1 MLQFLT
7 IENYALIDH
16 LEFRPGQGL
25 TVITGETGAGKS
37 IIMGA
42 LGLILGQRADAKAV
56 RSGAG
61 KCVIEAQF
69 DISAYALEGFFAQND
84 LEYDASATIIRREIY
99 ATGKSR
105 AFVNDTPVQ
114 LPLLRELGSH
124 LIDIHSQ
131 HQNLLLG
138 QDAFQLSVVDA
149 LAHNQAEYANYRAAY
164 DQLKAHDSKLK
175 TLKAQAERDAQ
186 EADYLRFQFSQLDDA
201 NLVEGE
207 QEELEAEQELLS
219 HAEDIKSCLCQMH
232 EGLDGEGEA
241 VVQVLKS
248 ISQKAH
254 ELSRIYPDI
263 AEIAQRLES
272 DYIDLKDIAD
282 EVDSRSEEVNFDPQR
297 LEQVEERLGLLY
309 SLQKKHGKS
318 SVEELIQLRDELF
331 ERIQHIDNSDEEILE
346 LEEQVK
352 RLTAEATRLAA
363 ILTDT
368 RKQAAQQLQK
378 DLIARVTYLG
388 MPNLRFQVSITP
400 LHSSTPLNPLLTSLN
415 PSNQSSPFKGDERG
429 SLSPSGSDR
438 VEFLFSAN
446 KNQPLRPAGE
456 VASGGEISRLM
467 LGIKSLVASARTLPT
482 IIFDEIDTGVSGD
495 IADRMG
501 SVMKELSNHL
511 QVITITHLPQ
521 VAGKGNQHF
530 RVFKADTDE
539 QTITHIEQLSPEQRI
554 QEIARMLSGSD
565 ITPEA
570 LANARTLITE

>member
-16 LEFRPGQGL
+16 LEFHPGQGL

-56 RSGAG
+56 RSGAS
-61 KCVIEAQF
+61 KCIIEAQF
-69 DISAYALEGFFAQND
+69 DISAYALEGFFDQND

-149 LAHNQAEYANYRAAY
+149 LAHNQAEYASYRAAY
-164 DQLKAHDSKLK
+164 DQLKTQDSKLK
-175 TLKAQAERDAQ
+175 TLKAQAEHDAQ
-186 EADYLRFQFSQLDDA
+186 EADYLRFQFSQLDEA

-207 QEELEAEQELLS
+207 QVELEAEHDLLGN
-219 HAEDIKSCLCQMH
+219 AEDIKASLSIMYDD
-232 EGLDGEGEA
+232 LEGEDLA
-241 VVQVLKS
+241 VVQVLKDVT
-248 ISQKAH
+248 QRAH

-272 DYIDLKDIAD
+272 DYIDLKDIAS
-282 EVDSRSEEVNFDPQR
+282 EVFRRSEDIIYDPMR
-297 LEQVEERLGLLY
+297 LEQIEDRLSLLL
-309 SLQKKHGKS
+309 SLQKKHGKT
-318 SVEELIQLRDELF
+318 SVEELIQLRDKLF
-331 ERIQHIDNSDEEILE
+331 ERIQHIDGSNEEILE
-346 LEEQVK
+346 LEQEVRK
-352 RLTAEATRLAA
+352 LTAQATQRAA

-368 RKQAAQQLQK
+368 RKRAAQQLQK

-400 LHSSTPLNPLLTSLN
+400 LHSTPSDSSTPSNSSN
-415 PSNQSSPFKGDERG
+415 PSNSSH
-429 SLSPSGSDR
+429 LSPTGSDR
-438 VEFLFSAN
+438 IEFLFSAN

-501 SVMKELSNHL
+501 SVMKELSRHL

-530 RVFKADTDE
+530 RVFKADTDT
-539 QTITHIEQLSPEQRI
+539 QTITHIEQLTSEQRI

>member
-69 DISAYALEGFFAQND
+69 DISAYDLEAFFAQND

-149 LAHNQAEYANYRAAY
+149 LAHNQAEYASYRAAY

-175 TLKAQAERDAQ
+175 ALRAQAERDAQ
-186 EADYLRFQFSQLDDA
+186 EADYIRFQFSQLDDA

-232 EGLDGEGEA
+232 EGLDGEGDA
-241 VVQVLKS
+241 VVQMLKS
-248 ISQKAH
+248 VSQKAH

-282 EVDSRSEEVNFDPQR
+282 EVDSRSEEVNYDPQR
-297 LEQVEERLGLLY
+297 LEQVEERLSLLY

-346 LEEQVK
+346 LEQQVK
-352 RLTAEATRLAA
+352 RLAAEATRLAA

-368 RKQAAQQLQK
+368 RKHAAQQLQK

-400 LHSSTPLNPLLTSLN
+400 L
-415 PSNQSSPFKGDERG
+415 D
-429 SLSPSGSDR
+429 SLSPSGSDSL
-438 VEFLFSAN
+438 EFLFSAN

-501 SVMKELSNHL
+501 SVMKELSTHL

-539 QTITHIEQLSPEQRI
+539 QTITHIEQLSSEQRI

>member
-69 DISAYALEGFFAQND
+69 DISAYDLEAFFAQND

-114 LPLLRELGSH
+114 LPLLRQLGSH

-149 LAHNQAEYANYRAAY
+149 LAHNQAEYASYRAAY

-175 TLKAQAERDAQ
+175 ALRAQAERDAQ
-186 EADYLRFQFSQLDDA
+186 EADYIRFQFSQLDDA

-232 EGLDGEGEA
+232 EGLDGEGDA
-241 VVQVLKS
+241 VVQMLKS

-282 EVDSRSEEVNFDPQR
+282 EVDSRSEEVNYDPQR
-297 LEQVEERLGLLY
+297 LEQVEERLSLLY

-346 LEEQVK
+346 LEQQVK
-352 RLTAEATRLAA
+352 RLAAEATRLAA

-368 RKQAAQQLQK
+368 RKHAAQQLQK

-400 LHSSTPLNPLLTSLN
+400 LN
-415 PSNQSSPFKGDERG
+415 
-429 SLSPSGSDR
+429 SLSPSGSDSL
-438 VEFLFSAN
+438 EFLFSAN

-467 LGIKSLVASARTLPT
+467 LGIKSLVASARRSSPPICRSSPSPTSRRLQARATSISVSSRPTPTSRPSPTSSSYPPSSAFRRLPVCSAVPT
-482 IIFDEIDTGVSGD
+482 S
-495 IADRMG
+495 
-501 SVMKELSNHL
+501 
-511 QVITITHLPQ
+511 LPKPWLMP
-521 VAGKGNQHF
+521 G
-530 RVFKADTDE
+530 R
-539 QTITHIEQLSPEQRI
+539 L
-554 QEIARMLSGSD
+554 
-565 ITPEA
+565 
-570 LANARTLITE
+570 

>member
-16 LEFRPGQGL
+16 LEFRLGQGL

-69 DISAYALEGFFAQND
+69 DISAYDLEAFFAQND

-114 LPLLRELGSH
+114 LPLLRELGSY

-149 LAHNQAEYANYRAAY
+149 LAHNQAEYASYRAAY
-164 DQLKAHDSKLK
+164 NQLKAHDSKLK
-175 TLKAQAERDAQ
+175 ALRAQAERDAQ
-186 EADYLRFQFSQLDDA
+186 EADYIRFQFSQLDDA

-232 EGLDGEGEA
+232 EGLDGEGDA
-241 VVQVLKS
+241 VVQMLKS
-248 ISQKAH
+248 VSQKAH

-282 EVDSRSEEVNFDPQR
+282 EVDSRSEEVNYDPQR
-297 LEQVEERLGLLY
+297 LEQVEERLSLLY

-346 LEEQVK
+346 LEQQVK
-352 RLTAEATRLAA
+352 RLAAEATRLAA

-378 DLIARVTYLG
+378 NLIARVTYLG

-400 LHSSTPLNPLLTSLN
+400 L
-415 PSNQSSPFKGDERG
+415 D
-429 SLSPSGSDR
+429 SLSPSGSDSL
-438 VEFLFSAN
+438 EFLFSAN

-501 SVMKELSNHL
+501 SVMKELSRHL

-539 QTITHIEQLSPEQRI
+539 QTITHIEQLSSGQRI

>member
-69 DISAYALEGFFAQND
+69 DISAYDLEDFFAQND

-149 LAHNQAEYANYRAAY
+149 LAHNQAEYASYRAAY
-164 DQLKAHDSKLK
+164 DQLKAHDSRLK
-175 TLKAQAERDAQ
+175 ALRAQAERDAQ
-186 EADYLRFQFSQLDDA
+186 EADYIRFQFSQLDDA

-232 EGLDGEGEA
+232 EGLDGEGDA
-241 VVQVLKS
+241 VVQMLKS
-248 ISQKAH
+248 VSQKAH

-282 EVDSRSEEVNFDPQR
+282 EVDSRSEEVNYDPQR
-297 LEQVEERLGLLY
+297 LEQVEERLSLLY

-346 LEEQVK
+346 LEQQVK
-352 RLTAEATRLAA
+352 RLAAEATRLAA

-368 RKQAAQQLQK
+368 RKRAAQQLQK

-400 LHSSTPLNPLLTSLN
+400 L
-415 PSNQSSPFKGDERG
+415 D
-429 SLSPSGSDR
+429 SLSPSGSDSL
-438 VEFLFSAN
+438 EFLFSAN

-501 SVMKELSNHL
+501 SVMKELSTHL

-539 QTITHIEQLSPEQRI
+539 QTITHIEQLSSGQRI

>member
-16 LEFRPGQGL
+16 LEFHPGKGL

-69 DISAYALEGFFAQND
+69 DISAYDLEAFFAQND

-149 LAHNQAEYANYRAAY
+149 LAHNQAEYASYRAAY

-175 TLKAQAERDAQ
+175 ALRAQAERDAQ
-186 EADYLRFQFSQLDDA
+186 EADYIRFQFSQLDDA

-232 EGLDGEGEA
+232 EGLDGEGDA
-241 VVQVLKS
+241 VVQMLKS

-282 EVDSRSEEVNFDPQR
+282 EVDSRSEEVNYDPQR
-297 LEQVEERLGLLY
+297 LEQVEERLSLLY

-346 LEEQVK
+346 LEQQVK
-352 RLTAEATRLAA
+352 RLAAEATRLAA

-378 DLIARVTYLG
+378 NLIARVTYLG

-400 LHSSTPLNPLLTSLN
+400 L
-415 PSNQSSPFKGDERG
+415 D
-429 SLSPSGSDR
+429 SLSPSGSDSL
-438 VEFLFSAN
+438 EFLFSAN

-501 SVMKELSNHL
+501 SVMKELSRHL

-539 QTITHIEQLSPEQRI
+539 QTITHIEQLTAEQRI
-554 QEIARMLSGSD
+554 REIARILSGSD

-570 LANARTLITE
+570 LANARTLIAE

>member
-61 KCVIEAQF
+61 KCIIEAQF
-69 DISAYALEGFFAQND
+69 DISAYDLEAFFAQND

-149 LAHNQAEYANYRAAY
+149 LAHNQAEYASYRAAY
-164 DQLKAHDSKLK
+164 DQLKAHDSKLNA
-175 TLKAQAERDAQ
+175 LRAQAERDAQ
-186 EADYLRFQFSQLDDA
+186 EADYIRFQFSQLDDA

-232 EGLDGEGEA
+232 EGLDGEGDA
-241 VVQVLKS
+241 VVQMLKS
-248 ISQKAH
+248 VSQKAH

-282 EVDSRSEEVNFDPQR
+282 EVDSRSEEVNYDPQR
-297 LEQVEERLGLLY
+297 LEQVEERLSLLY

-346 LEEQVK
+346 LEQQVK
-352 RLTAEATRLAA
+352 RLAAEATRLAA

-400 LHSSTPLNPLLTSLN
+400 LN
-415 PSNQSSPFKGDERG
+415 
-429 SLSPSGSDR
+429 SLSPSGSDSL
-438 VEFLFSAN
+438 EFLFSAN

-501 SVMKELSNHL
+501 SVMKELSTHL

-539 QTITHIEQLSPEQRI
+539 QTITHIEQLSSEQRI

>member
-69 DISAYALEGFFAQND
+69 DISAYDLEAFFAQND

-149 LAHNQAEYANYRAAY
+149 LAHNQAEYASYRAAY

-175 TLKAQAERDAQ
+175 ALRAQAERDAQ
-186 EADYLRFQFSQLDDA
+186 EADYIRFQFSQLDEA

-232 EGLDGEGEA
+232 EGLDGEGDA
-241 VVQVLKS
+241 VVQMLKS
-248 ISQKAH
+248 VSQKAH

-263 AEIAQRLES
+263 TEIAQRLES

-282 EVDSRSEEVNFDPQR
+282 EVDSRSEEVNYDPQR
-297 LEQVEERLGLLY
+297 LEQVEERLSLLY

-346 LEEQVK
+346 LEQQVK
-352 RLTAEATRLAA
+352 RLAAEATRLAA

-368 RKQAAQQLQK
+368 RKRAAQQLQK

-400 LHSSTPLNPLLTSLN
+400 L
-415 PSNQSSPFKGDERG
+415 D
-429 SLSPSGSDR
+429 SLSPSGSDSL
-438 VEFLFSAN
+438 EFLFSAN

-501 SVMKELSNHL
+501 SVMKELSRHL

-530 RVFKADTDE
+530 RVFKVDIDE
-539 QTITHIEQLSPEQRI
+539 QTITHIEQLSSEQRI